1 VGVFGAG
8 AGVVVAV
15 VDVLDALPLL
25 AETAAP
31 DFAVVVLEALVWASV
46 ALETELLEP
55 VVFVPDAVVFVVAFD
70 AGVVAFDAGV
80 VVVATGVVVVAALC
94 AAEVAA
100 SSLPHPANTR
110 ASTTPVVTVSFRGT
124 GRTIAPAV
132 RAMCWN

>member
-8 AGVVVAV
+8 AGVVVAVVV

-70 AGVVAFDAGV
+70 AGVVVVAAGV
-80 VVVATGVVVVAALC
+80 VAVAALC
-94 AAEVAA
+94 AAEVAP